1 MYHLQAWYISI
12 IPPNMWLSL
21 PEDKSQEHRNVKYYY
36 FKSRSI
42 YRHGI
47 FPPAVV
53 FLKNTTALKMAG
65 EKYHGEGKIGENP

>member
-1 MYHLQAWYISI
+1 
-12 IPPNMWLSL
+12 MWLSL
-21 PEDKSQEHRNVKYYY
+21 LEDKSREHRNVKYYY

-42 YRHGI
+42 FRHGI

-65 EKYHGEGKIGENP
+65 KNTMVKEKLEKVIIFAEK